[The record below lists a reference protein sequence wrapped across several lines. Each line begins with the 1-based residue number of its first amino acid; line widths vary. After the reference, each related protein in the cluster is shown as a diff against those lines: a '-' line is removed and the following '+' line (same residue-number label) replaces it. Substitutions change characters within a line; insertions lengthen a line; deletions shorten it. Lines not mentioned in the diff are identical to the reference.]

1 MGIFLGVL
9 AVAAVFAIAAVV
21 VGREARRLATR
32 APGRVFEFEDAVA
45 WVCDHVEAEVAAV
58 LTPDDV
64 RRILNWHLEFFRIKG
79 VSSNGHTAES
89 DAPVVVSGAGRE
101 AVAEHQA
108 GDGRGRRRRRP
119 GQVPRQPQAAG
130 LDHALQCRFT
140 SVGDRQRDK
149 GALVRPLVCFE
160 QTAGKEL
167 GGNGLH
173 REGPVPGRSSERWRQ

>member
-89 DAPVVVSGAGRE
+89 DAPVVVSGAE
-101 AVAEHQA
+101 TVEFVMMKAE
-108 GDGRGRRRRRP
+108 
-119 GQVPRQPQAAG
+119 AAG
-130 LDHALQCRFT
+130 TTYTPAQIHAVLDAQMGYLE
-140 SVGDRQRDK
+140 DI
-149 GALVRPLVCFE
+149 GAV
-160 QTAGKEL
+160 
-167 GGNGLH
+167 
-173 REGPVPGRSSERWRQ
+173 GPVQDGDEDPP